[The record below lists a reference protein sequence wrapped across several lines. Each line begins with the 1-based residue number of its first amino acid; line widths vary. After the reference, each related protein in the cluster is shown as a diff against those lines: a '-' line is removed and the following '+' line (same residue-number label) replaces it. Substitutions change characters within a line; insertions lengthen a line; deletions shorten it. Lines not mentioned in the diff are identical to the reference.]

1 MPGFFGVNN
10 SKSLFSNDTMNK
22 NKCNNN
28 NLRRKRKNKI
38 VKKKNDINNN
48 IKPIKEE
55 TKPNFKSFINT
66 FKGLKND
73 MDDLFERNNES
84 NKINKSNTNNILKKK
99 NIVNTMYE
107 NYINEIKSNIST
119 DSENNNNIFQKRTS
133 NKRIDGN
140 LLTLHKY
147 INKADYDVVFN
158 DNPNTLVQE
167 ILVDDKLKINNTIL
181 VSENAID
188 EVNDEIS
195 KVLVKIDKNLTVT
208 NEEVLELKK
217 KVYTL
222 LEIEEEPLIVSLDD
236 ILPIQ

>member
-84 NKINKSNTNNILKKK
+84 NKINTNNILKKK

-107 NYINEIKSNIST
+107 NYINEIKSNISS
-119 DSENNNNIFQKRTS
+119 DSENNNNIFKKRS
-133 NKRIDGN
+133 NNKRIDGD

-147 INKADYDVVFN
+147 VNKADYDVVFN

-167 ILVDDKLKINNTIL
+167 ILVDDKLKINNTITIT
-181 VSENAID
+181 ENAI
-188 EVNDEIS
+188 EEINEEIS

-208 NEEVLELKK
+208 NNEIFELKK

-222 LEIEEEPLIVSLDD
+222 LEIEDEPLVVSIDD
-236 ILPIQ
+236 TLPIQ